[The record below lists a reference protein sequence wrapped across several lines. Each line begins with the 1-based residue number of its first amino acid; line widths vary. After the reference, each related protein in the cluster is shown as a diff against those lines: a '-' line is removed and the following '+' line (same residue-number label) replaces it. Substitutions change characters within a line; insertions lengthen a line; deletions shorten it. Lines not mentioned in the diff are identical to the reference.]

1 MAGGIW
7 TSQNKTIPGVYINVK
22 SQPSVTANVGD
33 KGIVAIAKSLSWGPV
48 GEIMEITPGTDVT
61 PYIGYDISTSQ
72 AQFLREMMKGTD
84 VTSGPMKI
92 LLWRAEG
99 SGGVKAFDA
108 TRVQQQDTV
117 IYEMT
122 ITAKYVGVRGNDISY
137 ALVADPDNADVTTV
151 ETYVGG
157 MMVDSQTVANVS
169 DLVANDWVTFTG
181 SGSIAGRSMATKSL
195 SGGVDPTASAT
206 DDAAFMTALEAYD
219 FDIVAYDGAAPTVI
233 DAYIAFIKRLNESVG
248 RKCQMVAAN
257 ITAAN
262 TKYAISVQNGV
273 KLADG
278 SELTAQNAVWWVAG
292 AEAGAMYYQSLTYA
306 QYPGA
311 VSANPKLTDEQAA
324 SAVSAG
330 QIAFIDTFGVVKV
343 CSDINTKTTVTP
355 TEGAEFKKNRVM
367 RVIMQLCNDVYEHFS
382 NNFIGKVDNNAAG
395 RNLLRGWIVG
405 YCNEMMANNGIQNF
419 VAEDVEVLPGAE
431 IDAVLININIMPIDA
446 VERIYISVT
455 VTANGTTVAVA

>member
-7 TSQNKTIPGVYINVK
+7 TSENKTIPGVYINVK

-33 KGIVAIAKSLSWGPV
+33 KGIVAIAKALSWGPV
-48 GEIMEITPGTDVT
+48 GEVMEITPGTDVT
-61 PYIGYDISTSQ
+61 PYIGYDISTEQ
-72 AQFLREMMKGTD
+72 AKFLREMMKGSD

-92 LLWRAEG
+92 LLWRSQG
-99 SGGVKAFDA
+99 SGGVAA
-108 TRVQQQDTV
+108 SGTIGGITV
-117 IYEMT
+117 
-122 ITAKYVGVRGNDISY
+122 TAKYPGVRGNDI
-137 ALVADPDNADVTTV
+137 AVLVAADPDSEGTFDVSTIV
-151 ETYVGG
+151 EG
-157 MMVDSQTVANVS
+157 MTVDSQTVNTIAELVS
-169 DLVANDWVTFTG
+169 NAWVTFSG
-181 SGSIAGRSMATKSL
+181 SGAINASAATSL

-233 DAYIAFIKRLNESVG
+233 DAYVAFVKRLNESVG

-311 VSANPKLTDEQAA
+311 ISANPKLTDDEAA
-324 SAVSAG
+324 SAVAAG

-382 NNFIGKVDNNAAG
+382 NYFIGKVDNNAAG

-431 IDAVLININIMPIDA
+431 IDAVLININIQPVDA
-446 VERIYISVT
+446 IERIYVTVT
-455 VTANGTTVAVA
+455 VTANGATIAVA